1 VYVFVLRIIMH
12 TCVPVKKACWFLN
25 VFGIWYLCIHE
36 KVNGDNSSPQSKL
49 LSRI

>member
-1 VYVFVLRIIMH
+1 
-12 TCVPVKKACWFLN
+12 
-25 VFGIWYLCIHE
+25 LCIHE